1 MRFRYL
7 VILRVTMLVTPAI
20 IVGFAPPAA
29 TSGPTATA
37 ATPGSEPAAPPETA
51 LGTEP
56 PAPAQSTPLVFRTS
70 GDSVLIRFGDARQW
84 VRLTDVPSPDTT
96 FLGPEH
102 DLILLSQSDSATI
115 PRSAGIAAVRFIRTA
130 DTLSEVFLFK
140 TKSAVEQPRYA
151 ALLRRYSRFNRA
163 PLTTPV
169 VFDELSAYAHQT
181 EELRSLFPLDSIAGN
196 GSDLSRMRNLR
207 HWIHSR
213 IRWDGSKE
221 NPSGSTVAEDMKA
234 CMVQGLTM
242 NCGGLAASYAAV
254 CRAVGLLARQI
265 VCLPFGRQDPD
276 CHSVVVVYSD
286 SLQRWVY
293 MDPTFEADWT
303 DARGNL
309 LDLQQARAL
318 LAEGDTVLVNRG
330 ANVNGEPRDPMD
342 HLAYMSKNLFR
353 FKTWPDLRTI
363 IYLNPCGY
371 DSTGVVP
378 GQATDEGERRCVV
391 TEDPAV
397 FWAAP
402 GMDRKGQ

>member
-1 MRFRYL
+1 
-7 VILRVTMLVTPAI
+7 
-20 IVGFAPPAA
+20 
-29 TSGPTATA
+29 
-37 ATPGSEPAAPPETA
+37 
-51 LGTEP
+51 
-56 PAPAQSTPLVFRTS
+56 VFRTS

-102 DLILLSQSDSATI
+102 DLILLSHGDSLTI
-115 PRSAGIAAVRFIRTA
+115 PRSAGIAAVRFVRTA

-140 TKSAVEQPRYA
+140 KKNAVAPSRYA
-151 ALLRRYSRFNRA
+151 ALLRRYSRFSRT
-163 PLTTPV
+163 PLTPPV
-169 VFDELSAYAHQT
+169 VFDDLSAYAHQN

-196 GSDLSRMRNLR
+196 GSDFSRMRNLL

-221 NPSGSTVAEDMKA
+221 NPLGSTVAENMKA
-234 CMVQGLTM
+234 CTTQGLTM
-242 NCGGLAASYAAV
+242 NCGGLAASYAAI
-254 CRAVGLLARQI
+254 CGAVGLLARQI
-265 VCLPFGRQDPD
+265 VCLPFDRQDPD

-353 FKTWPDLRTI
+353 FKAWPDLRTT

-371 DSTGVVP
+371 DSTGAVP
-378 GQATDEGERRCVV
+378 GQATNEGEGRCFV
-391 TEDPAV
+391 TENPEV

-402 GMDRKGQ
+402 GVDQGR